1 MPCGATF
8 SNSNIRGWTGMD
20 IKIEFK
26 GLKELQSMMTD
37 LEKNQM
43 PFALAKALTKTAQDV
58 KEAEIKQMPSYLDR
72 PTPYTQNS
80 LYVKPA
86 TKKDLTSM
94 VYFKDRSGVGKG
106 NPAANYI
113 QPQVEGGKR
122 NLKRFESALRRIGV
136 LPAGMYVAPGE
147 ACQLDAY
154 GNIPGSFIVQI
165 LSYFRAF
172 GEQGYRANITDQ
184 RKASLKRGS
193 KKKLGY
199 EYFVSKGKGEWFG
212 RKQHLRPGIYKRVG
226 FAAGSAIKPIMM
238 FVKEPSYQKRFPFYE
253 TAQKVID
260 RNLCNNFNEAM
271 DDAIKTAK

>member
-1 MPCGATF
+1 MKV
-8 SNSNIRGWTGMD
+8 D
-20 IKIEFK
+20 IKFE
-26 GLKELQSMMTD
+26 GLRELQSKMTD

-58 KEAEIKQMPSYLDR
+58 KEAEIKQMKSSLDR
-72 PTPYTQNS
+72 PTPYTLNS
-80 LYVKPA
+80 LYIKPA
-86 TKKDLTSM
+86 TKRDLSSM

-106 NPAANYI
+106 NPAANFI

-136 LPAGMYVAPGE
+136 LPVGMYIAPGE

-165 LSYFRAF
+165 LSYLRAF
-172 GEQGYRANITDQ
+172 GEQGYRANITDK
-184 RKASLKRGS
+184 RKAALKRGS
-193 KKKLGY
+193 KRKLGY

-212 RKQHLRPGIYKRVG
+212 RQQHLPPGIYKRVD

-238 FVKEPSYQKRFPFYE
+238 FVKEPSYTKRFPFFE

-260 RNLCNNFNEAM
+260 RNLKNNFNEAM
-271 DDAIKTAK
+271 AEVIRTAK